1 MQKIF
6 RWGILG
12 LGLALLALTACTTA
26 PAAGDGQTIRWQGT
40 VEAVLPDGLQ
50 VSGQR
55 FRWTGDTQILGQ
67 VQVGSQVEIEGT
79 RSDGALNAMVIR
91 VQSSGGSAAMSA
103 VATGTFVSPLPTP
116 TSWVEFKGTVEEVLP
131 IGYRI
136 AGQTVIVTTTTRID
150 GPIAVGAFVEV
161 KGVLQADG
169 SILVVHIHLEE
180 PEQKD
185 AKVEFKGV
193 VEEVLS
199 NGYRVSGRIVVVTD
213 FTKVKGPIAVGNWV
227 EVEGVLQADG
237 SVLAYEIE
245 VKGAP
250 GSGKDDS
257 RHDDSRS
264 SDDSHHSDSYSGD
277 DSHHGDSH
285 GSGDSHHDDDH
296 DDDDD

>member
-1 MQKIF
+1 
-6 RWGILG
+6 
-12 LGLALLALTACTTA
+12 
-26 PAAGDGQTIRWQGT
+26 
-40 VEAVLPDGLQ
+40 
-50 VSGQR
+50 
-55 FRWTGDTQILGQ
+55 
-67 VQVGSQVEIEGT
+67 
-79 RSDGALNAMVIR
+79 
-91 VQSSGGSAAMSA
+91 
-103 VATGTFVSPLPTP
+103 
-116 TSWVEFKGTVEEVLP
+116 VEEVLP
-131 IGYRI
+131 NGYRI
-136 AGQTVIVTTTTRID
+136 AGQTVIVMTTTRID

-169 SILVVHIHLEE
+169 SILAVHIHLEE
-180 PEQKD
+180 PEHKD

-193 VEEVLS
+193 VEEVLPNGYRVS
-199 NGYRVSGRIVVVTD
+199 GRIVVVTGFTKVKGPIAVGDWVEVEGVLQADGSVLAYEIEVKGAPGSGKSAKVEFKGVVEEVLPNGYRVSGRIVVVTD